1 MHAADVL
8 HYMSPASML
17 NSHKRSGSNM
27 KVGIEN
33 LQVLTIF
40 FLLCVILSVVLLYRG
55 IITKEALS
63 MDIR

>member
-1 MHAADVL
+1 
-8 HYMSPASML
+8 
-17 NSHKRSGSNM
+17 M